1 MVRLLFLLVLIVSV
15 LADCTNDVCCDP
27 LCPSCDLCTG
37 DPGNDDLCCQVTI
50 LSNGV
55 PCNTEQSNPPCV
67 IVPTPSLTPSPTP
80 SPTPDPTS
88 TKTSSAMPSSTAS
101 SMPSSSSTRTSS
113 SIPLPT
119 PDPTPTKT
127 LTRTSVIIS
136 TQSSSR
142 TRTPSITPTRVGAS
156 GSPNPSS
163 SPTMSSSSSPTVS
176 ASRSRTPSKS
186 PTPSMSVVVQNYTL
200 IREQCCD
207 NGTLIATDYCF
218 DETIEVADQICDNVN
233 DTCCEHLD
241 LDLVVIKNTTYCQS
255 INITC
260 PTTQEVCCNGAMP
273 YNNSYCGQFY
283 YLACVD
289 LSEVCCNY
297 TDLIHNEYCDR
308 FNNFTCKNVTE
319 ICCVSKNDKDLNQDS
334 DKHSKRQNEKKLKI
348 DFCRQFKNLTCFTRK
363 SPKVIVFL
371 FDTMTTNYYVLGATM
386 AVILALI
393 GLCGYSCCCFGRK
406 GPPQDYNKL
415 IGKVGKDK

>member
-1 MVRLLFLLVLIVSV
+1 
-15 LADCTNDVCCDP
+15 
-27 LCPSCDLCTG
+27 
-37 DPGNDDLCCQVTI
+37 
-50 LSNGV
+50 
-55 PCNTEQSNPPCV
+55 
-67 IVPTPSLTPSPTP
+67 
-80 SPTPDPTS
+80 
-88 TKTSSAMPSSTAS
+88 
-101 SMPSSSSTRTSS
+101 
-113 SIPLPT
+113 
-119 PDPTPTKT
+119 
-127 LTRTSVIIS
+127 VIIS

-142 TRTPSITPTRVGAS
+142 TPTRTPSMTPTRVGAS
-156 GSPNPSS
+156 VSPNPTTMTPTRTPVSS
-163 SPTMSSSSSPTVS
+163 
-176 ASRSRTPSKS
+176 SRTPSK
-186 PTPSMSVVVQNYTL
+186 TPSASRTPTKTPAPSPSVVSQNYTL

-207 NGTLIATDYCF
+207 NGTLLETDYCF

-241 LDLVVIKNTTYCQS
+241 LDLVVIKDTPYCQS
-255 INITC
+255 IDITC
-260 PTTQEVCCNGAMP
+260 PTTQEVCCNGTMP

-308 FNNFTCKNVTE
+308 FGNFTCKNVTE
-319 ICCVSKNDKDLNQDS
+319 ICCVSKNDKHSDEDS
-334 DKHSKRQNEKKLKI
+334 DKHPRRRNEKKLKI

-371 FDTMTTNYYVLGATM
+371 FDTMTTNYYVLGVTM
-386 AVILALI
+386 AVILGLI